1 MQKLAGLGELPEP
14 LLSRIVGEI
23 EPEYGMRGLAVLRLV
38 SKAWRA
44 AVQQYAGA
52 AKSSSEADSLEALFQ
67 MMPNLRKLHISHTH
81 TVQLNCSL
89 WEKFKQLT
97 SIQLSASLAYQQ
109 APTSEGIIV
118 DNLSSTLRDVTIR
131 NISVAPRS
139 FRNRQPSLARLHY
152 KGGARPCREKLSWL
166 PYLPEL
172 RVSTLHA

>member
-23 EPEYGMRGLAVLRLV
+23 EAEYGMRGLAILRLV

-67 MMPNLRKLHISHTH
+67 MMPNLRKLHISHNH

-89 WEKFKQLT
+89 WRN
-97 SIQLSASLAYQQ
+97 SSSSPAY
-109 APTSEGIIV
+109 SC
-118 DNLSSTLRDVTIR
+118 L
-131 NISVAPRS
+131 PR
-139 FRNRQPSLARLHY
+139 
-152 KGGARPCREKLSWL
+152 
-166 PYLPEL
+166 
-172 RVSTLHA
+172 